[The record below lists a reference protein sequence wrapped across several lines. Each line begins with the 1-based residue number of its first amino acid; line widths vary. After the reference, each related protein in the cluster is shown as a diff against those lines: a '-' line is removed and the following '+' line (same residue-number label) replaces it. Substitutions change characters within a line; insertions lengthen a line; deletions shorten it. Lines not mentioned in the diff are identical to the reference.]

1 MLRAYGKRARDI
13 RRRLAY
19 LARGS
24 QRSLAAL
31 LRRIGARALRPA
43 AAENKNVF
51 VMKREA
57 AAALGVSKLSD
68 LEAHWP
74 AAG

>member
-1 MLRAYGKRARDI
+1 MRQIYRFDMTSALVPLTVADAGLTA
-13 RRRLAY
+13 LAY
-19 LARGS
+19 SGS
-24 QRSLAAL
+24 
-31 LRRIGARALRPA
+31 LRPA

-51 VMKREA
+51 VMKRDA
-57 AAALGVSKLSD
+57 AAALGVSTLSD